1 LGEQQQPDFIDPDAF
16 VTGML
21 IALILMG
28 VYLLYLYL
36 KHRRSAISQVSEKE
50 IRQILEHHF
59 AYYRDLEETDQ
70 NKFIGRVAQFISL
83 KSFIPR
89 MFKVVTAEM
98 KVLIS
103 AAAVQLTFGLSEVCL
118 RHFRRI
124 IIYPDAYYS
133 TVTKQMHKGEVNP
146 EAGAIVLSWK
156 SFLSGYANPDDSYNL
171 GLHEMA
177 HALELENLIKNE
189 EYAFFPE
196 EVWSDFQQEADVIS
210 RRIRSGQHEF
220 FRTYAGTNEQE
231 FFAVAVENF
240 FERAESFRQGFPQLY
255 SILVLLLNQDPL
267 KKMT

>member
-1 LGEQQQPDFIDPDAF
+1 MEQQQPELIDPDTF

-21 IALILMG
+21 IALFLMG
-28 VYLLYLYL
+28 AYLLYLYL
-36 KHRRSAISQVSEKE
+36 RHRRSATAKVSEEE
-50 IRQILEHHF
+50 IRQILEHHS
-59 AYYRDLEETDQ
+59 AYYRDLDATDQ
-70 NKFIGRVAQFISL
+70 KKFIGRVAQFISL

-89 MFKVVTAEM
+89 MFKVVTPEM

-103 AAAVQLTFGLSEVCL
+103 AAAVQLTFGLPEVCL

-146 EAGAIVLSWK
+146 KAGAIVLSWK

-189 EYAFFPE
+189 EYAFFPKE
-196 EVWSDFQQEADVIS
+196 AWSDFQREAEKVS
-210 RRIRSGQHEF
+210 SRIRSGQHEF
-220 FRTYAGTNEQE
+220 FRTYASTNEQE

-240 FERAESFRQGFPQLY
+240 FERAEAFWREFPQLY

-267 KKMT
+267 KK